1 MGENGK
7 PVCPHPFGHVTST
20 KTEIRTAGGEQERGG
35 KRPQREED
43 NKLKIAKKRK
53 FLVLNPKPP
62 KKNLIPKLLT
72 QTLQT
77 YP

>member
-20 KTEIRTAGGEQERGG
+20 RTEIRTAGGEQERGG

-43 NKLKIAKKRK
+43 NKPKIANKGN
-53 FLVLNPKPP
+53 F
-62 KKNLIPKLLT
+62 
-72 QTLQT
+72 
-77 YP
+77 

>member
-20 KTEIRTAGGEQERGG
+20 RTVIRTAGGEQERGG

-43 NKLKIAKKRK
+43 NKPKNAKKGD
-53 FLVLNPKPP
+53 F
-62 KKNLIPKLLT
+62 
-72 QTLQT
+72 
-77 YP
+77 